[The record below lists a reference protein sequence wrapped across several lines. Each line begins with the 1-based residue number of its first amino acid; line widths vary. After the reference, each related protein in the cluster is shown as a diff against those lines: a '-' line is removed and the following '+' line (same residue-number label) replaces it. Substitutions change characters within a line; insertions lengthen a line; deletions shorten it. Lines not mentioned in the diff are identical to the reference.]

1 MLHSNCLYSLVNT
14 QMAYSYGASDELP
27 TWVPEV
33 ENTITKGS
41 CRTPPE
47 SSTSSV
53 LRSIAGGQDYSPF
66 AWQILLLSPHPM
78 FLLFDTH
85 PIHHLLVHTP
95 ANQVTKS
102 INQSINLSNTTK
114 QSISHFINEMYQFPL
129 SVFCK
134 ASDVINNKFIS
145 QRWETFRRSFFTVV
159 CVFRPTR
166 TILRMRAHAQSHKKG
181 LLCLLPPAS
190 Q

>member
-114 QSISHFINEMYQFPL
+114 QSISHFIQKMYQFHYLFSAKQVTSSIINL
-129 SVFCK
+129 SAK
-134 ASDVINNKFIS
+134 
-145 QRWETFRRSFFTVV
+145 RWETFRRSFFTVV